1 MKHLLLIS
9 LLLTGSLLADF
20 KVGDKLPDIT
30 LLDQFDKEFTV
41 EDKDTLVIMA
51 FEKDISVV
59 VNEYLKTKPGTYL
72 ASHNAK
78 FISDIST
85 MPALITSIF
94 ALPKMKKYP
103 FSVML
108 INDDFGAQFNR
119 KEGMITIYILKK
131 HTIEEIRYVA
141 PQEFQLV
148 FTH

>member
-85 MPALITSIF
+85 MPDLITSMF